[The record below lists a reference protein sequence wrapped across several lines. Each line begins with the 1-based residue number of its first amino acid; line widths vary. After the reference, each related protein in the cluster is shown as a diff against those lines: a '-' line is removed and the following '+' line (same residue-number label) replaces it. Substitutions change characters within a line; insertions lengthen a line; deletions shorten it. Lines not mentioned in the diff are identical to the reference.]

1 MNKII
6 IFLFINIFISK
17 CKEIKYSHSNTENN
31 LYFVLTTFRHGA
43 RYPYFKIDVF
53 NNEISEPGELT
64 SYGVRQHLDLGKKL
78 RKRYYNFLNLKEKKF
93 DKEQLYVRSSAII
106 RTKISTLKQLE
117 GLLNTNKVDDT
128 YIDIITI
135 KKSIMYL
142 YSFNNTQT
150 KEILDN
156 FSSCNLR
163 KLDSNEDFK
172 MKLHQDLIP
181 IFKQCYGNLG
191 YIQKKQDF
199 CDSAI
204 SAFYEYKYNNKKR
217 NKIGKCGTKTARI
230 FYEFCVDF
238 YDSLKDWNEK
248 RAYLMFSFFENIF
261 KFMQDAI
268 DKTNKLKMIM
278 IGGHDNTLSELLN
291 FFDGMNIINR
301 TEYPHFAYNIIFELR
316 KYEEEFYLE
325 IYYND
330 ILKYNKSL
338 INFKDTLYHS
348 KYSNLS
354 NYCQF
359 PNTGIN
365 NNTNNIIDLST
376 TDKNNSNKFNSN
388 KDLFKEKIIIY
399 QKMIKISGNII
410 FTLIIIK
417 LLYFI
422 YEHYRKRKKKYTFIN
437 KRTLFDTNNQFY
449 I

>member
-172 MKLHQDLIP
+172 MKLHQ
-181 IFKQCYGNLG
+181 KQ
-191 YIQKKQDF
+191 
-199 CDSAI
+199 
-204 SAFYEYKYNNKKR
+204 
-217 NKIGKCGTKTARI
+217 
-230 FYEFCVDF
+230 
-238 YDSLKDWNEK
+238 
-248 RAYLMFSFFENIF
+248 YL
-261 KFMQDAI
+261 
-268 DKTNKLKMIM
+268 
-278 IGGHDNTLSELLN
+278 
-291 FFDGMNIINR
+291 
-301 TEYPHFAYNIIFELR
+301 
-316 KYEEEFYLE
+316 
-325 IYYND
+325 
-330 ILKYNKSL
+330 
-338 INFKDTLYHS
+338 
-348 KYSNLS
+348 
-354 NYCQF
+354 
-359 PNTGIN
+359 
-365 NNTNNIIDLST
+365 
-376 TDKNNSNKFNSN
+376 
-388 KDLFKEKIIIY
+388 
-399 QKMIKISGNII
+399 
-410 FTLIIIK
+410 
-417 LLYFI
+417 LLYF
-422 YEHYRKRKKKYTFIN
+422 
-437 KRTLFDTNNQFY
+437 FY
-449 I
+449 F